1 MNVLIVSGI
10 WPPDVGGP
18 ASHAPEFAERLRARG
33 HAVEVVITA
42 DEAPAPEAY
51 RVSWTSRRKPRGV
64 RHVLSAAS
72 IARAAHRADVVY
84 ATGMLVRSALGTT
97 LARTPLVMK
106 LTSDPTYERALR
118 YRLSGGDL
126 EAFQGAR
133 GARVRALR
141 RARDLAVGRAAHLVV
156 PSDALRQLALGWGI
170 PEQRITL
177 LPNPVSAPL
186 DLGPRD
192 ELRLRHGIDG
202 PTLVFAGR
210 LAPQKALDVALD
222 ALAGVPTVTL
232 VIAGDGP
239 EESQLREH
247 AAKLGLDGRA
257 RFLGAQPRSVVFELL
272 RAADGALLTSNWE
285 NFPHMVVEALAVGT
299 PVLATSVGGVS
310 EIVRDGE
317 NGLLVPAGDA
327 AAVARA
333 IERYFEDAELRERL
347 RAAAGSSVEVFAA
360 DRIYERLEQ
369 VLERASRT

>member
-1 MNVLIVSGI
+1 VNVLIVSGI

-18 ASHAPEFAERLRARG
+18 ASHAPEFAERLRSRG
-33 HAVEVVITA
+33 HKVEVVITA
-42 DEAPAPEAY
+42 DAAPAPEAY
-51 RVSWTSRRKPRGV
+51 PVRWVSRHMPRGV
-64 RHVLSAAS
+64 RHALSTAA
-72 IARAAHRADVVY
+72 IARAGRRADVVY
-84 ATGMLVRSALGTT
+84 ATGMLVRSALGSM

-118 YRLSGGDL
+118 YRLSGADL
-126 EAFQGAR
+126 EAFQGEG

-141 RARDLAVGRAAHLVV
+141 RARDLAVGRTAHLVV

-170 PEQRITL
+170 PEDRITL

-186 DLGPRD
+186 ELAPRE
-192 ELRLRHGIDG
+192 ELRRKHDLRG

-222 ALAGVPTVTL
+222 ALVRVPSVTL

-247 AAKLGLDGRA
+247 AAGLELDGRV
-257 RFLGAQPRSVVFELL
+257 RFLGPQPRGVVFELL

-299 PVLATSVGGVS
+299 PVLATAVGGVS

-317 NGLLVPAGDA
+317 NGLLVSAGDVD
-327 AAVARA
+327 AVADA
-333 IERYFEDAELRERL
+333 IERYFGDSGLRERL
-347 RAAAGSSVEVFAA
+347 RATAGSSVDRYAP

-369 VLERASRT
+369 ILARAARA